1 MIVKG
6 GLSMMVKGGAGLLA
20 GVLAGGLGFAF
31 WPRVEP
37 GVLSLRP
44 AVEKPVF
51 VVATEPARP
60 VSPPSTN
67 LVPAP
72 ATPAGDKNGLVKL
85 AAALRSDPTAPPSAT
100 APSATPLGR
109 GLTTAALKMAAPSDQ
124 AARFFALGLVALA
137 DGDVAGARAFLDRA
151 ADEGDT
157 RALMV
162 LGDTYDQATLT
173 RLGAVGIRGD
183 ASRARDYYARA
194 LAAGVVAAR
203 QRIAALGAKGN

>member
-1 MIVKG
+1 
-6 GLSMMVKGGAGLLA
+6 MMVKGVAGLVA

-51 VVATEPARP
+51 VVATEAARP
-60 VSPPSTN
+60 VSAPSTA
-67 LVPAP
+67 LIPAP
-72 ATPAGDKNGLVKL
+72 STAMAGAPAEPAGDKNGLVKL
-85 AAALRSDPTAPPSAT
+85 AAALRSDPTPPSSA
-100 APSATPLGR
+100 APLAR
-109 GLTTAALKMAAPSDQ
+109 GLATAALKNGAPSEQ
-124 AARFFALGLVALA
+124 AARFFALGLIALA

-151 ADEGDT
+151 ADDGDT

-162 LGDTYDQATLT
+162 LGDTYDPATLT

-183 ASRARDYYARA
+183 AARARDYYARA
-194 LAAGVVAAR
+194 LTAGVAAAR
-203 QRIAALGAKGN
+203 QRIAALDAKGN

>member
-1 MIVKG
+1 
-6 GLSMMVKGGAGLLA
+6 MMVKGGAGLLA

-51 VVATEPARP
+51 VVAAEPARP
-60 VSPPSTN
+60 VSAPSTAK
-67 LVPAP
+67 VAAP
-72 ATPAGDKNGLVKL
+72 AQPTGDKNGLVKL
-85 AAALRSDPTAPPSAT
+85 AAALRSDPTPQ
-100 APSATPLGR
+100 LER
-109 GLTTAALKMAAPSDQ
+109 GAARAQVAEAALKIGAPSEQ
-124 AARFFALGLVALA
+124 TVKFFALGLVALA

-162 LGDTYDQATLT
+162 LGDTYDPATLT

-183 ASRARDYYARA
+183 AARAREYYARA
-194 LAAGVVAAR
+194 LAAGVGAAR
-203 QRIAALGAKGN
+203 QRIATLDAKGN

>member
-1 MIVKG
+1 
-6 GLSMMVKGGAGLLA
+6 MMVKGGAGLLA

-60 VSPPSTN
+60 VSAPSTA
-67 LVPAP
+67 LVAAP
-72 ATPAGDKNGLVKL
+72 AEPVGDKNGLVKL
-85 AAALRSDPTAPPSAT
+85 AAALRSDPAKPS
-100 APSATPLGR
+100 SAAPLGR
-109 GLTTAALKMAAPSDQ
+109 ALADAALKTGAPSEQ
-124 AARFFALGLVALA
+124 AARFSALGLVALA

-162 LGDTYDQATLT
+162 LGDTYDPATLT

-203 QRIAALGAKGN
+203 QRIATLDAKGN

>member
-1 MIVKG
+1 
-6 GLSMMVKGGAGLLA
+6 MMVKGGAGLLA

-51 VVATEPARP
+51 VVAAEPARP
-60 VSPPSTN
+60 VSAPSTAM
-67 LVPAP
+67 VAAP
-72 ATPAGDKNGLVKL
+72 AQPTGDKNGLVKL
-85 AAALRSDPTAPPSAT
+85 AAALRSDPTPNSSA
-100 APSATPLGR
+100 APLGR
-109 GLTTAALKMAAPSDQ
+109 SVAEAALKTGAPSEQ
-124 AARFFALGLVALA
+124 TVRFFALGLVALA

-151 ADEGDT
+151 ADDGDT

-162 LGDTYDQATLT
+162 LGDTYDPATLT

-183 ASRARDYYARA
+183 VARARDYYARA
-194 LAAGVVAAR
+194 LAAGVGAAR
-203 QRIAALGAKGN
+203 QRIATLDAKGN

>member
-1 MIVKG
+1 
-6 GLSMMVKGGAGLLA
+6 MMVKGGAGLLA

-60 VSPPSTN
+60 VSAPTTA
-67 LVPAP
+67 LVAAP
-72 ATPAGDKNGLVKL
+72 AEPVGDKNGLVKL
-85 AAALRSDPTAPPSAT
+85 AAALRSDPAPPS
-100 APSATPLGR
+100 SATPLGR
-109 GLTTAALKMAAPSDQ
+109 GLAEAALKTGAPSEQ

-137 DGDVAGARAFLDRA
+137 DGDVADARAFLDRA
-151 ADEGDT
+151 SDEGDT

-162 LGDTYDQATLT
+162 LGDTYDPATLT

-183 ASRARDYYARA
+183 ASRARAYYARA
-194 LAAGVVAAR
+194 LAAGVAAAR
-203 QRIAALGAKGN
+203 QRIATLDAKGN

>member
-1 MIVKG
+1 
-6 GLSMMVKGGAGLLA
+6 MMVKGGAGLLA

-60 VSPPSTN
+60 VSAPTTA
-67 LVPAP
+67 LVAAP
-72 ATPAGDKNGLVKL
+72 AEPVGDKNGLVKL
-85 AAALRSDPTAPPSAT
+85 AAALRSDPAPPS
-100 APSATPLGR
+100 SATPLGR
-109 GLTTAALKMAAPSDQ
+109 GLAEAALKTGAPSEQ

-137 DGDVAGARAFLDRA
+137 DGDVAAARAFLDRA

-162 LGDTYDQATLT
+162 LGDTYDPATLT

-183 ASRARDYYARA
+183 AARARDYYARA
-194 LAAGVVAAR
+194 LAAGVAAAR
-203 QRIAALGAKGN
+203 QRIAALDAKGN

>member
-1 MIVKG
+1 
-6 GLSMMVKGGAGLLA
+6 MMVKGGAGLLA

-51 VVATEPARP
+51 VVAAEPARP
-60 VSPPSTN
+60 VSAPSTAM
-67 LVPAP
+67 VAAP
-72 ATPAGDKNGLVKL
+72 AEPTGDKNGLVKL
-85 AAALRSDPTAPPSAT
+85 AAALRSDPTSNSSA
-100 APSATPLGR
+100 APLGR
-109 GLTTAALKMAAPSDQ
+109 GLAEAALKIGAPSEQ

-162 LGDTYDQATLT
+162 LGDTYDPATLT

-183 ASRARDYYARA
+183 AARARDYYARA
-194 LAAGVVAAR
+194 LAAGVGAAR
-203 QRIAALGAKGN
+203 QRIATLDAKGN

>member
-1 MIVKG
+1 
-6 GLSMMVKGGAGLLA
+6 MMVKGGAGLLA

-60 VSPPSTN
+60 VSAPSTA
-67 LVPAP
+67 LVAAP
-72 ATPAGDKNGLVKL
+72 AEPAGDKNGLVKL
-85 AAALRSDPTAPPSAT
+85 AAALRSDPAPPS
-100 APSATPLGR
+100 SATPLGR
-109 GLTTAALKMAAPSDQ
+109 GLAEAALKTGAPSEQ

-162 LGDTYDQATLT
+162 LGDTYDPGTLT

-194 LAAGVVAAR
+194 LAAGVAAAR
-203 QRIAALGAKGN
+203 QRIATLDAKGN